1 METLKFAKMNGT
13 GNDFVVF
20 DNRAGR
26 IKFSKQD
33 IVKICRRKFGIDA
46 DGLLMIEKKKGY
58 DFYMRFYNNDGSE
71 AGMCG
76 NGSRCI
82 CRFAYLIGAAGRKM
96 SFCAKDGPHRAEIMA
111 GTNVRVLMSEPHS
124 LNDGI
129 KVRAAGRMF
138 TGGFVNTG
146 VPHFVIE
153 TKNIDKLDI
162 VKTGREIRFSKMFA
176 PAGTN
181 VMFIEKIS
189 ADKYRI
195 RSYERGVEDETLACG
210 TGATASAIIL
220 ASRGRVKS

>member
-1 METLKFAKMNGT
+1 
-13 GNDFVVF
+13 
-20 DNRAGR
+20 
-26 IKFSKQD
+26 
-33 IVKICRRKFGIDA
+33 
-46 DGLLMIEKKKGY
+46 
-58 DFYMRFYNNDGSE
+58 
-71 AGMCG
+71 
-76 NGSRCI
+76 
-82 CRFAYLIGAAGRKM
+82 
-96 SFCAKDGPHRAEIMA
+96 MA

-220 ASRGRVKS
+220 ASRGRVKSPVTFVTSGGVLKIHFTKKDAGFTGVWLEGPADIAAQGVLNKELFR